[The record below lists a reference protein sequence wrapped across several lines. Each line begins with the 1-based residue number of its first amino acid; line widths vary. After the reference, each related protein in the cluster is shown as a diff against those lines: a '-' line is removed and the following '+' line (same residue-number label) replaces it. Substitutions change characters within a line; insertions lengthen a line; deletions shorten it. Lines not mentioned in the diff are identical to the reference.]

1 MTRVRVDEGICQ
13 GYAQCNSLLP
23 SVFEID
29 DDGTARVLAADIP
42 PELTGSVAKVVD
54 MCPTGAISLEDA
66 APGA

>member
-1 MTRVRVDEGICQ
+1 MTRVRVDQDICQ

-29 DDGTARVLAADIP
+29 DDGTARVLVCEVPA
-42 PELTGSVAKVVD
+42 ELTGSVAKVVD